1 MIKLPGSL
9 PRFLWI
15 WKIHSL
21 KSILR
26 KFQKF
31 QTIIWKVLN
40 QDQKVIS
47 EKLHFGFWERFRYSM
62 NSYESLLWEFEKFLK
77 FWSSRYYCNNCS
89 KIRWYLWVINYDI
102 QYFKTLEHWTWHSYW
117 RNRKFYFSSSVA
129 IRPRHCFCPKLSWDP
144 QIPPDDLTGQR
155 RTKSVP
161 RALSQPTQFGK
172 KF

>member
-31 QTIIWKVLN
+31 RAIIWKVLN

-62 NSYESLLWEFEKFLK
+62 KSYKRLLWEFEKFLK
-77 FWSSRYYCNNCS
+77 FWSSRYYCNSCS
-89 KIRWYLWVINYDI
+89 KIRWSHWCMS
-102 QYFKTLEHWTWHSYW
+102 ERWTWHSYW
-117 RNRKFYFSSSVA
+117 RTRKFYFSSSVE
-129 IRPRHCFCPKLSWDP
+129 IQPRHYFYLKLSSDSRM
-144 QIPPDDLTGQR
+144 PPDDQPPSPDR
-155 RTKSVP
+155 YIPEQVSVP
-161 RALSQPTQFGK
+161 G
-172 KF
+172 